1 MKYNLERFDL
11 IFADILRKGKP
22 SSYELNAIKQE
33 LNKFYQGDTEC
44 SEIFYTNNTDKAF
57 FGMKVYPNLRNDH
70 IIHTFTLTNETD
82 MRNAISSYIVEFDSK
97 LFDELNNFEP
107 REITAIL
114 MHEVGHLAQNN
125 KVNNDIIRSNISHF
139 QTKNRTNISYDGAI
153 RCMEL
158 FKYAYIHTIEAFQSI
173 FLKNQE
179 EFEADRFSIEMGYGP
194 DLESAFTKI
203 LKCKGTIQ
211 PQGKLNT
218 FIWSLTVYRSIVQRK
233 KFIVKCMD
241 ELNQYSG
248 SKLEKEANTKLRNS
262 VIASHSGP
270 IHECMIQ
277 DRVEYIN
284 ESILNGVKRS
294 GLKAIEDD
302 TYVYQI
308 RIKNVDNEFEA
319 MDIMRDINSKINIV
333 SDYLAYEKNI
343 NEYDKKRWTMLLD
356 KLESLRDQ
364 LATSDSYKKSTY
376 GLWLKLPITQ
386 RRY

>member
-22 SSYELNAIKQE
+22 SSYELNALKQE
-33 LNKFYQGDTEC
+33 LNKFYQGNTQC

-57 FGMKVYPNLRNDH
+57 FGMKVYPNLRNDY
-70 IIHTFTLTNETD
+70 IINTFNLTKED
-82 MRNAISSYIVEFDSK
+82 DLRNAISNYVIEFDSK
-97 LFDELNNFEP
+97 LFDELNGFEP

-114 MHEVGHLAQNN
+114 MHEVGHLVQNN
-125 KVNNDIIRSNISHF
+125 KINTEIIQKNVVHF
-139 QTKNRTNISYDGAI
+139 QTKNRTNISYEGII
-153 RCMEL
+153 RCIEL
-158 FKYAYIHTIEAFQSI
+158 FKYTYINTIESIHSI
-173 FLKNQE
+173 FQKNQE
-179 EFEADRFSIEMGYGP
+179 EFEADRFSVEMGYGP

-203 LKCKGTIQ
+203 LKRKGSIQ
-211 PQGKLNT
+211 PQGKFNT
-218 FIWSLTVYRSIVQRK
+218 LIWSLTVYKQLIQRK

-248 SKLEKEANTKLRNS
+248 SKLDKEANTKLRNS
-262 VIASHSGP
+262 IIASHSGP
-270 IHECMIQ
+270 IHECVFH
-277 DRVEYIN
+277 DRVDYIV
-284 ESILNGVKRS
+284 ESVFNGIKRS

-308 RIKNVDNEFEA
+308 KIKNVDNEIEA

-333 SDYLAYEKNI
+333 SDYLSYEKNI
-343 NEYDKKRWTMLLD
+343 SDSDMKRWTMLLD
-356 KLESLRDQ
+356 KLECLRDQ

-376 GLWLKLPITQ
+376 GLWLKLPVTQ